1 MTQTNLTKKLEH
13 EIERD
18 VAELQHAADS
28 IRLKIHLA
36 GMDAKTTWREL
47 EKKLELLEE
56 RMNREGA
63 HAAEATRSL
72 AKELRQSLKDFKKR
86 L

>member
-1 MTQTNLTKKLEH
+1 MTQTTKKLEQ

-18 VAELQHAADS
+18 VAELEHAKDE
-28 IRLKIHLA
+28 IMLKIHLA

-47 EKKLELLEE
+47 EKKLLLLEE

-63 HAAEATRSL
+63 HVADATKAL
-72 AKELRQSLKDFKKR
+72 AKELRQSLTEFKGR